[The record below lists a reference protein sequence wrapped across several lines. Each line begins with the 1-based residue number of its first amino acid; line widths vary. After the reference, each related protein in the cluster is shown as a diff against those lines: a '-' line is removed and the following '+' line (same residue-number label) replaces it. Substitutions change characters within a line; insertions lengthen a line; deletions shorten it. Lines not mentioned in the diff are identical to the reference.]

1 MTGWDPV
8 ANNGIAVFMCEGNG
22 DDTWV
27 VILDGNGYTHWC
39 GENNYGNFGN
49 GTTTNTTTFTKN
61 ETSPN
66 GDIVDIW
73 IQYYNGY
80 KQVTLEQ
87 KMVQLTDLAQVHITH

>member
-8 ANNGIAVFMCEGNG
+8 ANNGIAVFMCDGQG

-73 IQYYNGY
+73 IQYSMVTN
-80 KQVTLEQ
+80 QVTLE
-87 KMVQLTDLAQVHITH
+87 